1 MKVAIFHDYLK
12 FIGGGEKT
20 VLTLARAL
28 GADVITTDVDRSLVE
43 KMGFGDVNVIS
54 LGGTVKA
61 PPFTQLHASRKFRQ
75 CDFSRDYDR
84 FIMSG
89 NWAVFACRK
98 HRPNLWYCYTPVR
111 AFFDRYEPFRHSL
124 GPAARLLYGPYVR
137 LHKRLYLAAVK
148 DADNIVAISDVVRA
162 RVKKYLGR
170 DAAVIYPPADVEGF
184 RYLGD
189 GDFWLAVNRLYPEK
203 RIEVQV
209 EAFRRM
215 PDEKLI
221 IVGGYG
227 KGDHSESY
235 AKGLLQTLPSNVT
248 IVSNVDD
255 AALKDY
261 YGRCRGLIATSADE
275 DFGLNAVE
283 AMAAGKPVIA
293 VREGGY
299 LETVQD
305 GRTGLLFDCS
315 EAALADAVK
324 RLSGN
329 AAQYRDA
336 CIAQSRQFDKGR
348 FIAGMSDALA
358 TIARRKTAGRR

>member
-1 MKVAIFHDYLK
+1 MKIAIFHDYFR

-28 GADVITTDVDRSLVE
+28 DADVITTDVDRSLVE

-54 LGGTVKA
+54 LGGTVKV
-61 PPFTQLHASRKFRQ
+61 PPFTQLHASQKFRR

-84 FIMSG
+84 FVMSG

-98 HRPNLWYCYTPVR
+98 HRPGLWYCYTPAR
-111 AFFDRYEPFRHSL
+111 AFFDRYDHVRASL

-137 LHKRLYLAAVK
+137 LHRRLYLAAAR
-148 DADNIVAISDVVRA
+148 DADTVVAISGLVRG

-170 DAAVIYPPADVEGF
+170 DAAVIYPPVDAEGF
-184 RYLGD
+184 RFIEAGD
-189 GDFWLAVNRLYPEK
+189 YWLSVNRLYPEK
-203 RIEVQV
+203 RIEMQV
-209 EAFRRM
+209 EAFRQM
-215 PDEKLI
+215 PGEKLV

-227 KGDHSESY
+227 RGDHSEKY
-235 AKGLLQTLPSNVT
+235 ARHIMQTLPANVT
-248 IVSNVDD
+248 VVSNVDD

-293 VREGGY
+293 VNDGGY
-299 LETVQD
+299 RETVVP
-305 GRTGLLFDCS
+305 GGTGVFVEPDPAAVARAVRGTGHDWTWSREACERRSRAFDRS
-315 EAALADAVK
+315 VFERRMKEILEGAD
-324 RLSGN
+324 RGN
-329 AAQYRDA
+329 A
-336 CIAQSRQFDKGR
+336 
-348 FIAGMSDALA
+348 
-358 TIARRKTAGRR
+358 